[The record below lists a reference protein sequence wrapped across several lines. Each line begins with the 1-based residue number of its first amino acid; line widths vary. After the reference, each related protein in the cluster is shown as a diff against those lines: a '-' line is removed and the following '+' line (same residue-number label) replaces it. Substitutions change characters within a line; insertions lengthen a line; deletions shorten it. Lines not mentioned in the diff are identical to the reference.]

1 MKDKLFCDFADG
13 NGNWISSYDLIAKQF
28 LSFHNFLHD
37 ESRGKFWDYV
47 YNLLY
52 NDTKSLNH
60 FYVIPEVFYSMSNH
74 SFLGIHYIG
83 GYFGDVNI
91 AYSANIFH
99 WIFLYAFGVFTG
111 FLIDWAFYYIGKFLS
126 NKLFFKNLNYDFPKF
141 FYIFFRFVPLIGAF
155 SVLIGST
162 LTDKHD
168 FKKDITK
175 ILIGN
180 ILFIFISFCLGLTIF
195 LICGRFH

>member
-37 ESRGKFWDYV
+37 ESRGKFWDYI
-47 YNLLY
+47 YSLFMNDNINILY
-52 NDTKSLNH
+52 ANNFIAHIIYALS
-60 FYVIPEVFYSMSNH
+60 SH
-74 SFLGIHYIG
+74 SFINIFYII
-83 GYFGDVNI
+83 GYFGQGTHVE
-91 AYSANIFH
+91 ATIFH
-99 WIFLYAFGVFTG
+99 WIFLYVFGVFTG
-111 FLIDWAFYYIGKFLS
+111 FLIDWFFYYIGRFLS

-141 FYIFFRFVPLIGAF
+141 FYIFFRFIPLIGAF

-180 ILFIFISFCLGLTIF
+180 ILFIFVSFCLGLTIF